1 MHPMETR
8 HRFALVQGSHF
19 TAKKGVEVSP
29 RPPDPRSYMFP
40 PPRGCVLTENEALGA
55 GLRDV
60 VSALR
65 GALTRE
71 GSWIPEW
78 ERFQRKTQAESHR
91 NSSCILCPTLCQR

>member
-1 MHPMETR
+1 MHPRETR
-8 HRFALVQGSHF
+8 HGFALVQGSHF

-40 PPRGCVLTENEALGA
+40 LPRACVLTENEVLGA
-55 GLRDV
+55 SLRDV

-65 GALTRE
+65 GALTHE
-71 GSWIPEW
+71 GTRIPEW

>member
-1 MHPMETR
+1 MHPRETR
-8 HRFALVQGSHF
+8 HGFALVQGSHF

-40 PPRGCVLTENEALGA
+40 LPRACVLTENEVLGA
-55 GLRDV
+55 SLRDV
-60 VSALR
+60 VSALH
-65 GALTRE
+65 GALTHE
-71 GSWIPEW
+71 GTRIPEW